1 MSGYGQIKMKTIF
14 SFYITIILYFI
25 VLIFPDYCIAAG
37 VYKYKD
43 KDGVWH
49 FTDTPTEMTDSDTE
63 KTTDDTKIEKEVK
76 DLEKQIAEKLPPQN
90 MIEKAR
96 NATVSI
102 KTELSNGSGFFINN
116 NGYIITNK
124 HVIHGMENELEKGKV
139 AFDKMKEYL
148 DELEQYL
155 EVEEAW
161 LETEREWLTNAK
173 DELNEVSNLVNYNGK
188 RLSVQEANY
197 YNSYASQY
205 NTRNGIFIRRQVYYK
220 RKEAEYVEKEKYFS
234 KNYKKYSKLRNKRG
248 SQKGFKIILADKT
261 ELIAE
266 KVAVSDK
273 YDVALLRIR
282 GYKTPFIKPTKINE
296 IALGD
301 SLYAIGNPLSF
312 DHSVTSGIF
321 SGLRENMIQTNAQV
335 SPGNSGGPLI
345 IKNGRV
351 IGINTKKIVHQSV
364 EGISFAISIDV
375 ALREFSRYLDEQ

>member
-1 MSGYGQIKMKTIF
+1 MKTIF
-14 SFYITIILYFI
+14 YIYISILFSFL
-25 VLIFPDYCIAAG
+25 VLLFPDYSIAAG

-63 KTTDDTKIEKEVK
+63 MTTDNTKIEKEVK
-76 DLEKQIAEKLPPQN
+76 NLEKQIAEKLPPQN

-124 HVIHGMENELEKGKV
+124 HVIHGMKNELEKGEV
-139 AFDKMKEYL
+139 AFDKMKKYL
-148 DELEQYL
+148 DELERYL
-155 EVEEAW
+155 EVEEEW

-173 DELNEVSNLVNYNGK
+173 DELDEVSNLVNSNEK

-197 YNSYASQY
+197 YSSYASQY
-205 NTRNGIFIRRQVYYK
+205 NARNGNFTRRQAYYK
-220 RKEAEYVEKEKYFS
+220 RKEAEYVEKEKYFN
-234 KNYKKYSKLRNKRG
+234 KHYKKFSKLRNKRG
-248 SQKGFKIILADKT
+248 SQEGFKIILADKT
-261 ELIAE
+261 ELTAE
-266 KVAVSDK
+266 KVALSDRF
-273 YDVALLRIR
+273 DLALLKIN
-282 GYKTPFIKPTKINE
+282 GYKTPFIKPARINE

-301 SLYAIGNPLSF
+301 PLYAIGNPLSF

-351 IGINTKKIVHQSV
+351 IGINTK
-364 EGISFAISIDV
+364 
-375 ALREFSRYLDEQ
+375 